1 MKSERQKALEGEL
14 FNAIDPE
21 LQEMTLRTKRLVRR
35 WNDCDCADRKGKRKI
50 IEQLFGSVGERIHID
65 VDFHCE
71 YGINIHLGNWV
82 IINMNCTFVD
92 NSRIDI
98 GDNVLI
104 ASDVKIY
111 TATHPVNAKERMVAG
126 GGWTVYAKP
135 VKIEDGVWIGG
146 GVVILPGVTI
156 GRNAVIGAGAVVTKD
171 IPANAVAVGNP
182 ARVIRYQEG

>member
-1 MKSERQKALEGEL
+1 MKSELQKAIDGEL

-21 LQEMTLRTKRLVRR
+21 IQQITIRTKRLLRQL
-35 WNDCDCADRKGKRKI
+35 NDCDYADAEGKRRI

-71 YGINIHLGNWV
+71 YGVNIHMADWV
-82 IINMNCTFVD
+82 FVNMNCTFID

-98 GDNVLI
+98 SSHVLI
-104 ASDVKIY
+104 GSDVKIY
-111 TATHPVNAKERMVAG
+111 TATHPVNAKERMLPG
-126 GGWTVYAKP
+126 GGWTVYAKA
-135 VKIEDGVWIGG
+135 VSIEDGVWIGG
-146 GVVILPGVTI
+146 GAVILPGVTI
-156 GRNAVIGAGAVVTKD
+156 GHNAVIGAGAVVTKD